1 MKKIIFFDV
10 DGTLLDHSAGMDS
23 PSQKTIESI
32 KKLEELGNYC
42 VVATARSGLSEEL
55 SEIPFIGK
63 ILCNGAYIEFD
74 KKELHNN
81 FFSLKQLN
89 NIISKM
95 KEVDGAYIMGGH
107 EDILISETNNPL
119 INVHEQIYGKTKSEE
134 KLPVNE
140 KINGVTVLFH
150 TKEDMYSTLEKL
162 PSEWSYH
169 IYEVP
174 NVHVDIYLSGFS
186 KGSAVKY
193 LYEHLKIP
201 YEGTYAFG
209 DGQNDLEMMELVK
222 YSTAMGNSTDEIK
235 NKAYTI
241 TDNVTDDGIY
251 KALKKYNL
259 I

>member
-10 DGTLLDHSAGMDS
+10 DGTLLDHSVGMDS

-55 SEIPFIGK
+55 SKLPFTGK
-63 ILCNGAYIEFD
+63 ILCNGAYIEYD
-74 KKELHNN
+74 KKELYNN
-81 FFSLKQLN
+81 YFSLEQLN
-89 NIISKM
+89 NIISKTN
-95 KEVDGAYIMGGH
+95 EVNGAYIMGGQK
-107 EDILISETNNPL
+107 DILISETNNPL
-119 INVHEQIYGKTKSEE
+119 IKVHEQIYGELKSEE
-134 KLPVNE
+134 KLPINE
-140 KINGVTVLFH
+140 KINGVTALFH
-150 TKEDMYSTLEKL
+150 TKEEMYSVLEKL
-162 PSEWSYH
+162 PNEWSYH
-169 IYEVP
+169 IYEEP
-174 NVHVDIYLSGFS
+174 NIHVDIYLFGYS
-186 KGSAVKY
+186 KGGAVKY
-193 LYEHLKIP
+193 LYEHLGIP
-201 YEGTYAFG
+201 YENTYDFG

-235 NKAYTI
+235 NKAYAI